1 MPCNL
6 SGNRIL
12 NIPST
17 SRGRASGW
25 VLAGACMS
33 LVLGSCTPDPDKGEP
48 SPPLSPEA
56 ALESFALADP
66 QLHMELVAAEPLV
79 QDPVAITFDAAGRL
93 WVVEMLG
100 FMQDID
106 GSGEEDPVG
115 RVSVLFDDDGDGRMD
130 RRTVFLDS
138 LVMPRAVGLVDGGVL
153 VAENIPLWFAED
165 LDGDFVADRK
175 TLVDSTYGGSGMP
188 EHSANGL
195 WRGMDNWIYNAK
207 SSYRYRRVAGE
218 WIKDET
224 EFRGQWG
231 IAHDNAGRLVYN
243 YNWSQ
248 LHADL
253 VPPNSLDDNPN
264 HTPGSGIDHGLTLDR
279 TIFPIRSNTAVNR
292 GYVPGTLDPDG
303 RLLEFASACGPL
315 IYRGDALPESYRG
328 DAFICEP
335 TANLIKQNDILEH
348 GFMLEARAVYPDRE
362 FLASTDE
369 RFRPISL
376 APGPD
381 GALYVVDMYKGII
394 QHGPYMTDYL
404 REVTLER
411 KLDQP
416 IHMGRIWRIT
426 RKQRADSQAAT
437 QTPPHVVKLEKMSP
451 EALVDQLDSPDGW
464 TRDTAQRLLVAWG
477 RAADNPEV
485 GEGLKQSVGG
495 LSGGDPA
502 NTGRHDAVLAALR
515 TMTRKGSPFGQLH
528 ALWTLQGMGWSNPE
542 VYLEA
547 LQSDHPIAVQA
558 ALRILEPVC
567 REDRDIREAVAS
579 FVQTEFTGAAPLVQM
594 QMVLAADALPAEVA
608 LPATRKFLEAYGEL
622 PVARDVAMSS
632 LHGREMEMFER
643 LLAAA
648 EKYADASHSREGVAG
663 IAEAEGTESKNKS
676 VQGIETGGI
685 DTQGTEIFAEMLVT
699 AMANSRDTR
708 NIRQLLALARDTP
721 EAWQRNAIVQGMLNA
736 PEPDSLPT
744 IDLPKKP
751 PLFEAADTDP
761 LVAALQDR
769 FTWPGKPEIPSVP
782 AGTSF
787 EIDPEQMTLGRQQYL
802 NLCANCHGT
811 KGEGIRRFAPPLKDS
826 EWVNGEDYKLAMIL
840 LHGMEGPVEVGGK
853 TYGIPDILPSMPSFS
868 TLQDRDIAA
877 IATYI
882 RNAWGHSNESLSR
895 GRVTGI
901 RFRTQGKIKPWTAGE
916 LDTLKF
922 SLSN

>member
-1 MPCNL
+1 MHRNPF
-6 SGNRIL
+6 GNPPDKL
-12 NIPST
+12 LPA
-17 SRGRASGW
+17 SRGRIAGW
-25 VLAGACMS
+25 VLACACIS
-33 LVLGSCTPDPDKGEP
+33 LGLGSCTPDPDEGEP
-48 SPPLSPEA
+48 SPPLGPEA
-56 ALESFALADP
+56 ALETFVLADP
-66 QLHMELVAAEPLV
+66 ELRIELVAAEPLV
-79 QDPVAITFDAAGRL
+79 QDPVAITFDAGGRL

-106 GSGEEDPVG
+106 GSGEEDRVG
-115 RVSVLFDDDGDGRMD
+115 RVSVLFDEDGDGQMD

-138 LVMPRAVGLVDGGVL
+138 LVLPRAVGLVDGGVL

-207 SSYRYRRVAGE
+207 SAYRYRREGGE
-218 WIKDET
+218 WVKGET

-248 LHADL
+248 LHTDL

-264 HTPGSGIDHGLTLDR
+264 HIPASGIDHGLTLER

-292 GYVPGTLDPDG
+292 GYVPGTLDDEG

-335 TANLIKQNDILEH
+335 TANLIKQNNVMER
-348 GFMLEARAVYPDRE
+348 GFMLEAQAVYPDRE

-411 KLDQP
+411 QLDQP

-426 RKQRADSQAAT
+426 RKATADSRAAT
-437 QTPPHVVKLEKMSP
+437 HAPSQPGNLEKMSP

-464 TRDTAQRLLVAWG
+464 TRDTAQRLLVA
-477 RAADNPEV
+477 RADSGTVDA
-485 GEGLKQSVGG
+485 LKQLVSQ
-495 LSGGDPA
+495 
-502 NTGRHDAVLAALR
+502 
-515 TMTRKGSPFGQLH
+515 GSPLGQLH
-528 ALWTLQGMGWSNPE
+528 ALWTLEGMGWSDPK
-542 VYLEA
+542 VYLDA
-547 LQSDHPIAVQA
+547 LDSDDPVVVQA
-558 ALRILEPVC
+558 ALRILEPIC
-567 REDRDIREAVAS
+567 REDRTVREAVAG
-579 FVQTEFTGAAPLVQM
+579 FVQSEFNRAAPLVQM
-594 QMVLAADALPAEVA
+594 QMVLAGDALPAEVA
-608 LPATRKFLEAYGEL
+608 LPTAREFLRNYGQL

-632 LHGREMEMFER
+632 LLGREMEMFER
-643 LLAAA
+643 LLTAA
-648 EKYADASHSREGVAG
+648 ENSPDASRSREGVAG
-663 IAEAEGTESKNKS
+663 IAEAEGTQS
-676 VQGIETGGI
+676 QDAADLGMETEGT
-685 DTQGTEIFAEMLVT
+685 DTQGAEIFAEMLVA
-699 AMANSRDTR
+699 AMTNARDTR
-708 NIRQLLALARDTP
+708 SVQHLLATAHNRDSGWVRT
-721 EAWQRNAIVQGMLNA
+721 AIVNGMLNA
-736 PEPDSLPT
+736 RQPDSLPALA
-744 IDLPKKP
+744 LPNRP
-751 PLFEAADTDP
+751 ALFEDSPSDP
-761 LVAALQDR
+761 LLASLQQR
-769 FTWPGKPEIPSVP
+769 FTWPGKPETPKEAAS
-782 AGTSF
+782 ASF
-787 EIDPEQMTLGRQQYL
+787 EIDPGQMALGRQQYL

-811 KGEGIRRFAPPLKDS
+811 KGEGLRRFAPPLAGS

-853 TYGIPDILPSMPSFS
+853 TYGIPDILPSMPSFT

-882 RNAWGHSNESLSR
+882 RNSWGNSSEPVSR

-901 RFRTQGKIKPWTAGE
+901 RFRTQGKIQPWTAAE
-916 LDTLKF
+916 LDTLQF

>member
-1 MPCNL
+1 MKFP
-6 SGNRIL
+6 
-12 NIPST
+12 PT
-17 SRGRASGW
+17 SRGRATGW
-25 VLAGACMS
+25 VLAGACIFLAMA
-33 LVLGSCTPDPDKGEP
+33 SCASDPDEVEP
-48 SPPLSPEA
+48 SPPLSPEEA
-56 ALESFALADP
+56 MESFVLADP
-66 QLHMELVAAEPLV
+66 GLRVELVAAEPLV
-79 QDPVAITFDAAGRL
+79 QDPVAITFDAGGRL

-100 FMQDID
+100 FMQDIE
-106 GSGEEDPVG
+106 GTGEQDPVG
-115 RVSVLFDDDGDGRMD
+115 RVSVLFDDDGDGQMD
-130 RRTVFLDS
+130 RRTIFLDS
-138 LVMPRAVGLVDGGVL
+138 LVLPRAVGLVDGGVL

-207 SSYRYRRVAGE
+207 SQYRYRREGGQ

-292 GYVPGTLDPDG
+292 GYVPRTLDAEG

-328 DAFICEP
+328 DAFVCEP
-335 TANLIKQNDILEH
+335 TANLIKQNEIVET
-348 GFMLEARAVYPDRE
+348 GFLLEARATYPDRE

-404 REVTLER
+404 REVTLDR

-416 IHMGRIWRIT
+416 VHMGRIWRIT
-426 RKQRADSQAAT
+426 RENSGGGSEGESAAGINRT
-437 QTPPHVVKLEKMSP
+437 KVPLDQLDPV
-451 EALVDQLDSPDGW
+451 ALVGMLDSPDGW
-464 TRDTAQRLLVAWG
+464 TRDTAQRLLVAG
-477 RAADNPEV
+477 AD
-485 GEGLKQSVGG
+485 S
-495 LSGGDPA
+495 S
-502 NTGRHDAVLAALR
+502 AVDALR
-515 TMTRKGSPFGQLH
+515 QLVAQGSPLGQLH
-528 ALWTLQGMGWSNPE
+528 ALWTLEGMGWEQPDS
-542 VYLEA
+542 YLAA
-547 LQSDHPIAVQA
+547 LASEDPYVVQA
-558 ALRILEPVC
+558 ALRILEPLC
-567 REDRDIREAVAS
+567 RENAGVRQQVEA
-579 FVQTEFTGAAPLVQM
+579 FVQSEFPGSAPLVQM
-594 QMVLAADALPAEVA
+594 QMVLQSDLISEDVA
-608 LPATRKFLEAYGEL
+608 LPVISAFLSEYDSL
-622 PVARDVAMSS
+622 PVARDVALSS
-632 LHGREMEMFER
+632 LEGREMNMFNR
-643 LLAAA
+643 L
-648 EKYADASHSREGVAG
+648 
-663 IAEAEGTESKNKS
+663 IAERGTASPDQN
-676 VQGIETGGI
+676 
-685 DTQGTEIFAEMLVT
+685 TEIFVEMLASSIT
-699 AMANSRDTR
+699 NSRDVGE
-708 NIRQLLALARDTP
+708 IRELLAMAREP
-721 EAWQRNAIVQGMLNA
+721 GPGWVAHSIIQGMLGA
-736 PEPDSLPT
+736 RQTDGQPAIELT
-744 IDLPKKP
+744 EKP
-751 PLFEAADTDP
+751 ALFYETASDP
-761 LVAALQDR
+761 LLATLQER
-769 FTWPGKPEIPSVP
+769 FTWPGKPEAETVV
-782 AGTSF
+782 AAAEY
-787 EIDPEQMTLGRQQYL
+787 EIDPGQMALGRQQYL

-811 KGEGIRRFAPPLKDS
+811 KGEGMKRFAPPLKDS

-840 LHGMEGPVEVGGK
+840 LHGMEGPVEVAGK

-882 RNAWGHSNESLSR
+882 RNAWGHSNEPVSR

-901 RFRTQGKIKPWTAGE
+901 RFRTQGKIRPWTAGE
-916 LDTLKF
+916 LDTLQF
-922 SLSN
+922 SLSD